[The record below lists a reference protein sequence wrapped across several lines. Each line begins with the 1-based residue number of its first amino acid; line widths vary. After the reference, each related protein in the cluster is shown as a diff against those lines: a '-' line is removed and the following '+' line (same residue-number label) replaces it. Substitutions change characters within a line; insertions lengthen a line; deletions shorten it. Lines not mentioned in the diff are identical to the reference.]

1 MERRTTTSLLTR
13 RVVVDW
19 GQVKSVVAL
28 RRGQVAAQF
37 NQFGTVY
44 ANTSHKRII
53 FEELKKC

>member
-44 ANTSHKRII
+44 ANTPINGLYLRS
-53 FEELKKC
+53 